1 MLKYIQN
8 HEKVIVLLLKIVTEH
23 LQDASAKNN
32 ILQFTNSC
40 HLGTGKSGENNLGTG
55 KSGNTLKNW
64 TYHLT
69 LPKKSTVFLTIA
81 HITVIFYWS

>member
-40 HLGTGKSGENNLGTG
+40 HSKRQ
-55 KSGNTLKNW
+55 
-64 TYHLT
+64 
-69 LPKKSTVFLTIA
+69 I
-81 HITVIFYWS
+81 

>member
-40 HLGTGKSGENNLGTG
+40 HSKRQIQGQENQAIL
-55 KSGNTLKNW
+55 
-64 TYHLT
+64 
-69 LPKKSTVFLTIA
+69 
-81 HITVIFYWS
+81 